1 MASGTGLNPVVSLLL
16 QRIGIGLVL
25 LLAISALL
33 FIGVELLPGD
43 FAQKPSAGSRLT
55 SSGMPA

>member
-1 MASGTGLNPVVSLLL
+1 MASGPGLNPVVSLLL

-25 LLAISALL
+25 LVAISALL

-43 FAQKPSAGSRLT
+43 FAQNFLGQSATPEPPRC
-55 SSGMPA
+55 